1 MLFQFVRLPCR
12 LNVLSLACLF
22 LFSLAGGFSFDSCAA
37 FPVASK
43 PLQDNGS
50 SSRFDQRIDEL
61 KKELARQQRVLGS
74 RHPRVR
80 ELQVEL
86 QVRMKH
92 LDQEQDEVSRKMI
105 GLEID
110 LAKAQLQF
118 SGNHPEVKSL
128 RKQILLWQQYSKQE
142 RVGSNELVRLD
153 TAIEALRIE
162 LVMSGNLGAGHPL
175 VKDLRKEFADVQMER
190 NVLGMQEECERQ
202 KLHIWRSEIDRKI
215 SARAKQSGISPE
227 QWLTQKSRAAGIGP
241 DKYRQYV
248 IWRELALEKLATLE
262 SPLQDKK
269 LQGLVDSFR
278 NSQKPDQQDP

>member
-12 LNVLSLACLF
+12 LNVLSLACLL

-92 LDQEQDEVSRKMI
+92 LDQEQD
-105 GLEID
+105 
-110 LAKAQLQF
+110 
-118 SGNHPEVKSL
+118 
-128 RKQILLWQQYSKQE
+128 
-142 RVGSNELVRLD
+142 
-153 TAIEALRIE
+153 
-162 LVMSGNLGAGHPL
+162 
-175 VKDLRKEFADVQMER
+175 
-190 NVLGMQEECERQ
+190 
-202 KLHIWRSEIDRKI
+202 
-215 SARAKQSGISPE
+215 
-227 QWLTQKSRAAGIGP
+227 
-241 DKYRQYV
+241 
-248 IWRELALEKLATLE
+248 
-262 SPLQDKK
+262 
-269 LQGLVDSFR
+269 
-278 NSQKPDQQDP
+278 